1 MNHVNHRMYHLIL
14 VAAAAMG
21 LLALGELMDGP
32 SDMEIEQAVQADLQD
47 AIQQARRD
55 APEVRLETA
64 RLDAERIE
72 PTPAALLQR
81 YALLDAPK

>member
-1 MNHVNHRMYHLIL
+1 MNRAHHLIL
-14 VAAAAMG
+14 VAVAAIG

-32 SDMEIEQAVQADLQD
+32 SDMEIEQAVQTDLDD
-47 AIQQARRD
+47 AIAQARRD

-72 PTPAALLQR
+72 PTPAELLQR

>member
-1 MNHVNHRMYHLIL
+1 MNRVYHRVNHLIL
-14 VAAAAMG
+14 VAVDA
-21 LLALGELMDGP
+21 LLDGP
-32 SDMEIEQAVQADLQD
+32 SDLELEQAVQADLQD
-47 AIQQARRD
+47 AIHQAWRD

-81 YALLDAPK
+81 YALLGDAK

>member
-1 MNHVNHRMYHLIL
+1 MSRAHHLIL

-21 LLALGELMDGP
+21 LLALGALLDGP
-32 SDMEIEQAVQADLQD
+32 SDMELEQAVQADLQD
-47 AIQQARRD
+47 AIHQARRD
-55 APEVRLETA
+55 APEVLHETA

-81 YALLDAPK
+81 YALLSTGK